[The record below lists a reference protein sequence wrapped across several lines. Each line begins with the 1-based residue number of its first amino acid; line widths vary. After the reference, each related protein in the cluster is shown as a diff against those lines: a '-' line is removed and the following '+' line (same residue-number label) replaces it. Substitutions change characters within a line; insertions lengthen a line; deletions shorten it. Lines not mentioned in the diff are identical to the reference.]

1 MNRCGID
8 VWKMMFHLLVQMLG
22 SAYPVAGLAGA
33 GRFVVA
39 QMLVQSLDK
48 LDAFTQGNA
57 QHFRRHVIEF
67 PEVLHAGLPSTTFTR
82 AVIAPFAGG
91 FKHVLVMVVVVFDE
105 LLEQQ
110 AGVHKRLYE
119 LLSHR
124 ILLSTIVPDYAYRT
138 VYSTAINGMLDA

>member
-1 MNRCGID
+1 MHRCGID
-8 VWKMMFHLLVQMLG
+8 VWKMMFHLLCQMLG
-22 SAYPVAGLAGA
+22 IANPVTGLART

-67 PEVLHAGLPSTTFTR
+67 AEVLHAGLPPTTFTR

-91 FKHVLVMVVVVFDE
+91 FKHVFVVVVVVFDE

-110 AGVHKRLYE
+110 ARVHKRFYE
-119 LLSHR
+119 FWSHR
-124 ILLSTIVPDYAYRT
+124 ILLSTIAPDYAYRT